1 MVKFFVAMSTTP
13 VRPMLFGLRS
23 TAQLTIPLLV
33 LLVGERIWIQSFVL
47 TTLQAQP
54 PTAVSCTSPASGSAS
69 GVAEL
74 GKMENP
80 FEQGA
85 AFWSTVKMALPPH
98 NVSEP
103 MRSQL

>member
-1 MVKFFVAMSTTP
+1 
-13 VRPMLFGLRS
+13 MLLGLRS

-33 LLVGERIWIQSFVL
+33 LLVGERMWIQSFVL
-47 TTLQAQP
+47 TTLQSQP
-54 PTAVSCTSPASGSAS
+54 PTAVSSTVPDSASAS

-85 AFWSTVKMALPPH
+85 AFWSTVKMASPPH
-98 NVSEP
+98 SVSKP
-103 MRSQL
+103 VRSQLLGFGATT